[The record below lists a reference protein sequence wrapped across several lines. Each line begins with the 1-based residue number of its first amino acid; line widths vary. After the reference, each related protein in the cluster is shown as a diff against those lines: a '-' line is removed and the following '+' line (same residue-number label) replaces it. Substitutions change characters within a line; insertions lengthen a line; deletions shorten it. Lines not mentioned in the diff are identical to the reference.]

1 LDKDSLRLKSDI
13 NDLNEK
19 NYLDNSFQLLQESKT
34 KLQLI
39 VNEKYDQA
47 VLANDIPQMERF
59 FKIFPLIGLSDS
71 GLEKFAIYICDQ
83 INQAAE
89 KNFSDLVATDQS
101 ESRWSI
107 IFADA
112 LILLFEKVAR
122 MIEAY
127 QPVIESSYGYGNM
140 FLFIRKIQIE
150 CDAQS
155 VRILNKFK
163 ETRSIA
169 QVFRKVQQSITS
181 NYSRD
186 LSSIGN
192 SSSVANN
199 LNHKADEKIDPR
211 DLDELLTEI
220 TLISARSEL
229 YKNFLLKS
237 IVNDLNGLNNASL
250 SQQQPA
256 VSGKSLNLT
265 LNQVQTFINSTDLQF
280 NIQELIGQ
288 YSILENY
295 FMTENIYKAI
305 QMDDIKKN
313 SLTSSVVDDVF
324 FIIKKCIKY
333 VHFTLF
339 LSNLRCLI

>member
-1 LDKDSLRLKSDI
+1 MKAANHIHRYLKLDKDSLRLKSDI

-19 NYLDNSFQLLQESKT
+19 NYLDNSFQLLQESKN
-34 KLQLI
+34 KLQQI

-47 VLANDIPQMERF
+47 VMSNDIPQMERF
-59 FKIFPLIGLSDS
+59 FKIFPLIGLSES
-71 GLEKFAIYICDQ
+71 GLEKFATYLCDQ

-89 KNFSDLVATDQS
+89 KNFTILTSTDRS

-127 QPVIESSYGYGNM
+127 QPVIESSYGYGHM
-140 FLFIRKIQIE
+140 FLFIRKIQTE
-150 CDAQS
+150 CDLQS
-155 VRILNKFK
+155 VKILNKFK
-163 ETRSIA
+163 ETRNIA
-169 QVFRKVQQSITS
+169 YVFRKVQQSITA

-186 LSSIGN
+186 ISSMN
-192 SSSVANN
+192 SSSVGNN
-199 LNHKADEKIDPR
+199 LNQKPDDKIDPR

-229 YKNFLLKS
+229 YKNFLLKC
-237 IVNDLNGLNNASL
+237 IVNDLNGLNS
-250 SQQQPA
+250 SQNKNQVQS
-256 VSGKSLNLT
+256 VSGKGLNLT

-324 FIIKKCIKY
+324 FIIKKCIK
-333 VHFTLF
+333 
-339 LSNLRCLI
+339 